1 MKQPQPAIVGLAQ
14 PPGSSTARKTATGFS
29 DTWTG
34 ANIWQTRTFT
44 AESQWGVRYTQS
56 DPLLQNTGAH
66 PFSYAHQNPL
76 FFVDPYGL
84 ICSEWVSFG
93 HHWTDE
99 EWELDETGRWFP
111 VPIVIPR
118 GGPRTPIGL
127 QLCCRFNIWE
137 RQYWGYDQ
145 LKRTC
150 DCEDSAGADTYGVY
164 TVREGCDCKRVEFK
178 HANEEFQNY
187 WSSFH
192 VRPECKKVTPGF
204 DCAILP

>member
-1 MKQPQPAIVGLAQ
+1 MTGGTPAGDPLLRYPGQWKDDPAFVVTDPPQRNL
-14 PPGSSTARKTATGFS
+14 F
-29 DTWTG
+29 
-34 ANIWQTRTFT
+34 ANGYRWYNPD
-44 AESQWGVRYTQS
+44 WGRYTQS